1 MTKRFVVKKD
11 AEPVPL
17 VLPLDQAT
25 LQWLTHLSG
34 GNDTV
39 AAEIIASML
48 RDIRVDD
55 EAMHETRH

>member
-1 MTKRFVVKKD
+1 M
-11 AEPVPL
+11 PL

-39 AAEIIASML
+39 AAEMIAAML

-55 EAMHETRH
+55 EAAHETRH